1 MSSFSVL
8 LLLLLLVFLT
18 VTSIRITSIIIIIII
33 ICELVFPLFQAV
45 LVDLCVYG
53 HKPCTLTG
61 ACQRT
66 LLTVQKYDLASGNVL
81 SSCS

>member
-18 VTSIRITSIIIIIII
+18 VTSIRITSIIIIII